1 MQNPILLLMGIAVA
15 AVLGASIGS
24 DPIHTLQMRIDRP
37 LFRLA
42 ASGISMLALGIGTS
56 MLVALALEAAENEP
70 SSGWVGVGLLVTS
83 PIIGLIAGVVSG
95 ALWIAVLAQQSQD
108 PAGSP
113 MDEPN
118 SAA

>member
-1 MQNPILLLMGIAVA
+1 
-15 AVLGASIGS
+15 
-24 DPIHTLQMRIDRP
+24 
-37 LFRLA
+37 
-42 ASGISMLALGIGTS
+42 MLALGIGTS